1 MNWLFSSF
9 RTGRGMQ
16 RMLEMMGMRRRQN
29 NRGLMLSIVG
39 LGLGAAAARM
49 MRGRNMNG
57 VMVPIKD
64 KVQQIDIRNPIS

>member
-49 MRGRNMNG
+49 MRGRNMND